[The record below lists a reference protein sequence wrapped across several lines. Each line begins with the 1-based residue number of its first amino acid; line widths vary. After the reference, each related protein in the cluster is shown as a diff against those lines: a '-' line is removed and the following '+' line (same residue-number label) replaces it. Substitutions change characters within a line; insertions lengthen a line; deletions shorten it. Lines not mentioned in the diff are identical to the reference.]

1 MTFSMRR
8 FQAIVSK
15 EWKDAAKNPQVL
27 LMVGMPIF
35 FAFLFSKMGQN
46 SLGGLASAI
55 LMALVMSGAFI
66 QGMTV
71 AEEKEKHTLRVL
83 MLSPATATEILMGK
97 SCLSAIYTL
106 ISIVLAIF
114 VSGVALTNIPA
125 IAVMIVLLLIIFIAF
140 GTIIGLLS
148 RTVSESSIVG
158 LPVLLIFIMGPIFA
172 PALKVELLTTIV
184 SYLPSDH
191 FIQAMIQLEPGGSFG
206 DISANLINMAIWM
219 VVSIVLAAIV
229 YSKKRFDK

>member
-8 FQAIVSK
+8 FQAIVGK

-46 SLGGLASAI
+46 SMAGLASSI

-97 SCLSAIYTL
+97 SCLTAIYTL
-106 ISIVLAIF
+106 ISIVLSIF
-114 VSGVALTNIPA
+114 VSGATLTNIPA
-125 IAVMIVLLLIIFIAF
+125 LALMIALLLIIFIAL

-158 LPVLLIFIMGPIFA
+158 LPVLLLFIMGPLFA
-172 PALKVELLTTIV
+172 PALKVDLLTTIV

-191 FIQAMIQLEPGGSFG
+191 FIKAMLELVSGGSFG
-206 DISANLINMAIWM
+206 DISANLINMGIWV
-219 VVSIVLAAIV
+219 VVSLVLAAIV
-229 YSKKRFDK
+229 YSRKRFDK